1 MSMAVKS
8 QDGSITMDFFIAIFI
23 FPILLVDSVW
33 SNEVIILFYADQ
45 YTKHSDW

>member
-23 FPILLVDSVW
+23 FPILLVW
-33 SNEVIILFYADQ
+33 SNEVIILSYADQ